1 MFNRGRDLATGYP
14 SKSNDVAAARA
25 DGCIGETGMGQ
36 AKQRGTFEERRASAV
51 DRRAR
56 ELALQQELMRRR
68 PSPKHTKQMA
78 LLASMMAIA
87 GGVK

>member
-1 MFNRGRDLATGYP
+1 
-14 SKSNDVAAARA
+14 
-25 DGCIGETGMGQ
+25 MGQ

-68 PSPKHTKQMA
+68 PSPKHTKHMA
-78 LLASMMAIA
+78 LLAAMVAIA

>member
-1 MFNRGRDLATGYP
+1 
-14 SKSNDVAAARA
+14 
-25 DGCIGETGMGQ
+25 MGQ
-36 AKQRGTFEERRASAV
+36 AKQRGSYEERRASAV

-78 LLASMMAIA
+78 LLASMMVIA

>member
-1 MFNRGRDLATGYP
+1 M
-14 SKSNDVAAARA
+14 V
-25 DGCIGETGMGQ
+25 Q
-36 AKQRGTFEERRASAV
+36 AKQRGSYEERRASAV
-51 DRRAR
+51 GRRVR

-78 LLASMMAIA
+78 LLASMMVIA

>member
-1 MFNRGRDLATGYP
+1 MAKSGT
-14 SKSNDVAAARA
+14 SESNDVATARA

>member
-1 MFNRGRDLATGYP
+1 MFNRGWDLATGYP
-14 SKSNDVAAARA
+14 SKSNDVATAGSA
-25 DGCIGETGMGQ
+25 CSIGETGMGQ
-36 AKQRGTFEERRASAV
+36 AKERRASAV

-68 PSPKHTKQMA
+68 PSPKHTKLMA
-78 LLASMMAIA
+78 LLASMVAVA

>member
-1 MFNRGRDLATGYP
+1 
-14 SKSNDVAAARA
+14 
-25 DGCIGETGMGQ
+25 MGQ

-68 PSPKHTKQMA
+68 PVRRVGEWVD
-78 LLASMMAIA
+78 LGASA
-87 GGVK
+87 